1 MLERSSVS
9 LDDDGAVGVAEE
21 LAALH
26 RASVDPHALKIETI
40 GLPLSFF
47 RCAQHVPQLTAQNHR
62 RETAVN

>member
-40 GLPLSFF
+40 GLSSTVKFLSM
-47 RCAQHVPQLTAQNHR
+47 RTYYTDYGR
-62 RETAVN
+62 K